1 MIPFFKKNAQTPLP
15 PPPAPM
21 AIGTR
26 GMNTHS
32 KKRWL
37 LVLPVLIIP
46 LSALLALWISGIDRP
61 LQTKSNAK
69 DGNSQLVTDGSIS
82 ELSSIQLAKGETLTV
97 DIADDKALS
106 EVTLY
111 TDVSQ
116 PGNVSGPVRVDI
128 VSASGAVKTVYEGNL
143 FGGPQ
148 GTTIPFPP
156 TEGDSIQITNNGD
169 TPITVS
175 EVIPQGSAPTATPV
189 STSSSGIPTSTPI
202 VITTI
207 PTVVPS
213 PTSSGQS
220 IQPSPTTASSS
231 VPTPTPVSFNA
242 TVTSNG
248 SMQIALPNLVNSII
262 GIDDYA
268 QVEAGAYMQ
277 VHLSSPVTITKIQVY
292 PQPVSNKIVKALK
305 VEVGSSPSL
314 AGAQTLYYSDTLATV
329 NGIVII
335 PNPPVVAQYI
345 RVTAD
350 GTDEDGIIDPVNRM
364 TEVAIWA
371 Q

>member
-1 MIPFFKKNAQTPLP
+1 MIPFFRKNDQILP

-21 AIGTR
+21 VDVSGAKPHTQ
-26 GMNTHS
+26 T
-32 KKRWL
+32 RWL
-37 LVLPVLIIP
+37 IALPILIIP
-46 LSALLALWISGIDRP
+46 ISALLALWLSSNDRP
-61 LQTKSNAK
+61 LQTRSNANN
-69 DGNSQLVTDGSIS
+69 GTSQLVTDGSIS

-97 DIADDKALS
+97 DIQDDKALS

-128 VSASGAVKTVYEGNL
+128 VSPTGAVKTVYEGNL
-143 FGGPQ
+143 LGGSQ
-148 GTTIPFPP
+148 GTTISFPS
-156 TEGDSIQITNNGD
+156 TVGDSIQITNNGE

-175 EVIPQGSAPTATPV
+175 EIIPQIPSLTATPV
-189 STSSSGIPTSTPI
+189 ITTASSQTPLSTP
-202 VITTI
+202 VLTVV
-207 PTVVPS
+207 PTVVVLSPTSWVQAVLPS
-213 PTSSGQS
+213 PTSASVS
-220 IQPSPTTASSS
+220 I
-231 VPTPTPVSFNA
+231 PTPTPVSFNA

-248 SMQIALPNLVNSII
+248 TTQVFLEKLVNSII
-262 GIDDYA
+262 HIDDYA

-292 PQPVSNKIVKALK
+292 PRPIANKIVKALK

-314 AGAQTLYYSDTLATV
+314 ANAQTLYYSDTLATV

-345 RVTAD
+345 RVTAE
-350 GTDEDGIIDPVNRM
+350 GTDEDGVIDPVNRM